1 MDGRVMLAIP
11 WRNHARVGTT
21 DTAVPAAVL
30 EPVAMQQ
37 EIELILNT
45 QSLYL
50 AKKPTRDDVLSVF
63 AGVRPLVKS
72 ADASSTAAL
81 SRDHII
87 HIEQSGLLTICGGKW
102 TTYRRMAEDCVNQA
116 AMLAHL
122 PDRAC
127 QTEHLKIHGF
137 QANSE
142 QAGHLCV
149 YGTDTQKVQELMD
162 ADRGLAAQMHP
173 DLPYVGAEVVWATRH
188 EMART
193 VEDALARRTRALFLN
208 AKAAM
213 TMAPRV
219 PELRARE
226 LTQSERLHT

>member
-50 AKKPTRDDVLSVF
+50 AKKRTRDDVLSVF

-72 ADASSTAAL
+72 ADANNTAAL
-81 SRDHII
+81 SRDHTI

-122 PDRAC
+122 PEKSC

-137 QANSE
+137 HAGSA
-142 QAGHLCV
+142 QAGHLYV
-149 YGTDTQKVQELMD
+149 YGSD
-162 ADRGLAAQMHP
+162 AHNVR
-173 DLPYVGAEVVWATRH
+173 
-188 EMART
+188 
-193 VEDALARRTRALFLN
+193 
-208 AKAAM
+208 
-213 TMAPRV
+213 
-219 PELRARE
+219 
-226 LTQSERLHT
+226 